1 MSCIGKILLLSFDG
15 DEENLIESEEVN
27 EDSTN
32 DANTFFDDIVN
43 NLNLLKSFTLEIDKR
58 LSKMEDL
65 VEKMIEPLNDLK
77 NIMLD

>member
-1 MSCIGKILLLSFDG
+1 MS
-15 DEENLIESEEVN
+15 EENLIEAEEVK

>member
-1 MSCIGKILLLSFDG
+1 MS
-15 DEENLIESEEVN
+15 EENLIENEEIK

-77 NIMLD
+77 KIMFD

>member
-1 MSCIGKILLLSFDG
+1 MS
-15 DEENLIESEEVN
+15 EENLIENEEIK

-77 NIMLD
+77 KIMLD

>member
-1 MSCIGKILLLSFDG
+1 ML
-15 DEENLIESEEVN
+15 EENLIESEEVK

>member
-1 MSCIGKILLLSFDG
+1 MS
-15 DEENLIESEEVN
+15 EENLIESEEVK

-77 NIMLD
+77 KIMLD

>member
-1 MSCIGKILLLSFDG
+1 MLEEMFVSN
-15 DEENLIESEEVN
+15 EENKEKVVD
-27 EDSTN
+27 DST
-32 DANTFFDDIVN
+32 AFFDDIVN

-77 NIMLD
+77 KIMLD

>member
-1 MSCIGKILLLSFDG
+1 MS
-15 DEENLIESEEVN
+15 EENLIESEEVK

>member
-1 MSCIGKILLLSFDG
+1 MP
-15 DEENLIESEEVN
+15 EENLIEAEEVK

-58 LSKMEDL
+58 LSRMESL
-65 VEKMIEPLNDLK
+65 VEQMIEPLNDLK
-77 NIMLD
+77 KIMLD

>member
-1 MSCIGKILLLSFDG
+1 ML
-15 DEENLIESEEVN
+15 EENLIESEEVK

-58 LSKMEDL
+58 LSRMESL
-65 VEKMIEPLNDLK
+65 VEQMI
-77 NIMLD
+77 

>member
-1 MSCIGKILLLSFDG
+1 MLEG
-15 DEENLIESEEVN
+15 NLIESEEVK

-58 LSKMEDL
+58 LSRMESL
-65 VEKMIEPLNDLK
+65 VEQMIEPLNDLK
-77 NIMLD
+77 KIMLD

>member
-1 MSCIGKILLLSFDG
+1 ML
-15 DEENLIESEEVN
+15 EENLIESEEVK

-58 LSKMEDL
+58 LSRMESL
-65 VEKMIEPLNDLK
+65 VEQMIEPLNDLK
-77 NIMLD
+77 KIMLD

>member
-1 MSCIGKILLLSFDG
+1 MS
-15 DEENLIESEEVN
+15 EENLIENEEIK

-65 VEKMIEPLNDLK
+65 VEKMIEPINDLK
-77 NIMLD
+77 KIMLD

>member
-1 MSCIGKILLLSFDG
+1 MS
-15 DEENLIESEEVN
+15 EENLIENEEIK

-58 LSKMEDL
+58 LSKMQDL

-77 NIMLD
+77 KIMLD

>member
-1 MSCIGKILLLSFDG
+1 ML
-15 DEENLIESEEVN
+15 EENLIEPEEVK

-58 LSKMEDL
+58 LSRMEIL
-65 VEKMIEPLNDLK
+65 VEQMIEPLNDLK
-77 NIMLD
+77 KIMLD

>member
-1 MSCIGKILLLSFDG
+1 MS
-15 DEENLIESEEVN
+15 EENLIENEEIK

-32 DANTFFDDIVN
+32 DANTFFFFFVN

-77 NIMLD
+77 KIMLD

>member
-1 MSCIGKILLLSFDG
+1 MS
-15 DEENLIESEEVN
+15 EENLIEAEEVK

-58 LSKMEDL
+58 LSRMENL
-65 VEKMIEPLNDLK
+65 VEKMIEPLNDIK
-77 NIMLD
+77 KIMLD

>member
-1 MSCIGKILLLSFDG
+1 MS
-15 DEENLIESEEVN
+15 EENLIENEEIK

-58 LSKMEDL
+58 LSRMESL
-65 VEKMIEPLNDLK
+65 VEQMIEPLNDLK
-77 NIMLD
+77 KIMLD

>member
-1 MSCIGKILLLSFDG
+1 MS
-15 DEENLIESEEVN
+15 EENLIENEEIK

-58 LSKMEDL
+58 LSKIEDL

-77 NIMLD
+77 KIMLD